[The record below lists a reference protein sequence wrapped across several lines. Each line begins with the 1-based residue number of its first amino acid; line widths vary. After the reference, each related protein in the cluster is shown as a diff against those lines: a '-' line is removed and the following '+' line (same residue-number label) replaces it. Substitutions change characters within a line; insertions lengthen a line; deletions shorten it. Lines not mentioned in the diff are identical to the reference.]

1 MNNTVSRSIARI
13 MLLGI
18 FTFVA
23 ASSQAQTLV
32 WNGSGTTLNS
42 GTSWTPNAL
51 PAVGDIL
58 QFPNTPTMGA
68 NKTINNDLT
77 AGFSCTLN
85 LGSGYTISGNAF
97 GDLQVTGTGPS
108 TLAANMNSVGV
119 NATGLTISGNI
130 TGVAAGFSVQI
141 DNIAMV
147 TLSGNN
153 TYTGKVNVGGN
164 STLNCGSATALS
176 PQGVL
181 SLSSGAVNLTTF
193 NQTILNGG
201 SLAGTT
207 LNLGSATLTIA
218 QGADTI
224 ANGKFVGAINGTGGI
239 TKLGTGITQL
249 EFVQYTGAT
258 QVTGGTL
265 YYLGGFPGTPGT
277 SDVTVAAGATLRGN
291 GSIRN
296 LTCSGT
302 FFPAPPDFNNA
313 STCRDMTF
321 LPGATYRYEV
331 LDSGSPK
338 VTSTGL
344 VTLANVTP
352 EFVYSATAAL
362 SDGAKLIVIDCPP
375 STPQDGTFNGLA
387 EGDVTLLGT
396 SPFTLN
402 YASASNSF
410 DIVLTKGG
418 TLTKPVITS
427 FTPTTASVGKTVAI
441 TGQNL
446 TGTSSVT
453 FTGANSTKIAATFSG
468 NTATGVNAVVPTG
481 AVTGRIEVT
490 TANGTARSAT
500 DITIKKRVT
509 LTLTTTSGGGITTA
523 SVTGSLKD
531 DNGADVAGTI
541 EFANKLSAGLSY
553 GTAASGQALSLASL
567 TPGDYTIFGLY
578 AGSTEFDSA
587 SSSVRILVKAG
598 SSGGNEIVVVDG
610 NGDGLPDKGNPPS
623 GFTPGAA
630 QPDGSLELKSFGASG
645 AVPPAGKISR
655 GFVPNKDSI
664 KFKGVFTVSPGF
676 SSGSGL
682 ALIVAVGANG
692 VVKFFTIDS
701 KGKSTPKGNDN
712 FQIIGKPKN
721 GKIAFSASFTRGSFI
736 GDLTDAGYPIGTAD
750 LPSASYD
757 LPFGMYANF
766 GTYLATEKT
775 EYSLKAGKFKAK
787 LAKK

>member
-23 ASSQAQTLV
+23 ASSHAQTLV
-32 WNGSGTTLNS
+32 WNGTGTTLNS
-42 GTSWTPNAL
+42 TASWTPNAL

-58 QFPNTPTMGA
+58 QFSMAGG
-68 NKTINNDLT
+68 NKAITNDLS
-77 AGFSCTLN
+77 AGFNCTLN
-85 LGSGYTISGNAF
+85 IVTTGYSFSGNAF
-97 GDLQVTGTGPS
+97 GDIFTTGTGTATIANNINS
-108 TLAANMNSVGV
+108 ISVNGTVLTL
-119 NATGLTISGNI
+119 SGNI
-130 TGVAAGFSVQI
+130 TGVAAGFSVQVG
-141 DNIAMV
+141 NIATV

-153 TYTGKVNVGGN
+153 TYTGKLDVSGN

-176 PQGVL
+176 AAGVL
-181 SLSSGAVNLTTF
+181 SLSSGTVNLTTF

-201 SLAGTT
+201 SVAGTT

-218 QGADTI
+218 QGGDTI
-224 ANGKFVGAINGTGGI
+224 ANGKFAGQISGTGGVI
-239 TKLGTGITQL
+239 KQGTGVTQL
-249 EFVQYTGAT
+249 EFVQYSGAT
-258 QVTGGTL
+258 QLTGGTL
-265 YYLGGFPGTPGT
+265 YMLGGFPGTPGT

-446 TGTSSVT
+446 TGASSVT
-453 FTGANSTKIAATFSG
+453 FTGATSTKIAATFSG
-468 NTATGVNAVVPTG
+468 NTATGINAVVPTG

-509 LTLTTTSGGGITTA
+509 LTLTTTGGGIITA

-578 AGSTEFDSA
+578 AGTTEFDSA

-598 SSGGNEIVVVDG
+598 SSGGNDIVVVDG

-775 EYSLKAGKFKAK
+775 DYSLKAGKFKAK